1 MKIICDLHLHSRY
14 SMATS
19 PKLNLRSLSEAANR
33 TGINLLAAPDFT
45 HPTWQSEMY
54 AEVKE
59 TQPGSGIYS
68 AYETNFILV
77 TEVSCI
83 WRQNGKGRRVHLLVT
98 APNFDATDKLSK
110 TLSKFQN
117 LYSDGRLTLTISARE
132 LFAIARDADARCEII
147 PAHVFT
153 PWYGIFGTK
162 SGFDSIEECFGDL
175 SNQIYAVETGLSSDP
190 EMHWSFPDSACR
202 SIVSFSDAHSS
213 PSVGRELTTLDVKE
227 MSYTGIID
235 ALRERKVVSTYEFH
249 PEHGKYHLDG
259 HRKCNVR
266 MSPDESDAVNGI
278 CPVCGRGM
286 TLGVMNR
293 ASELSSLAPRRAMM
307 FPDGELHDPKGHQP
321 PFRRVIP
328 LREIVS
334 YALNVGVNTKKVEQV
349 CNLMINKCKN
359 ELNVLLECT
368 HEEILSACGEM
379 RVADAVISA
388 RIGDVDVKAGYDGV
402 YGSAT
407 PRLKSD
413 NDRSDMDKLLL

>member
-19 PKLNLRSLSEAANR
+19 PKLDLRSLSDAASR
-33 TGINLLAAPDFT
+33 TGIDLLAAPDFT
-45 HPTWQSEMY
+45 HPTWRSEMY
-54 AEVKE
+54 AEVQE
-59 TQPGSGIYS
+59 TQPGSGVYS
-68 AYETNFILV
+68 AYGTYFILV

-83 WRQNGKGRRVHLLVT
+83 WRQSGKGRRVHLLVT
-98 APNFDATDKLSK
+98 APSFDATDKLSK

-117 LYSDGRLTLTISARE
+117 LYSDGRITLTISARE
-132 LFAIARDADARCEII
+132 LFAMARDADYRCEII

-190 EMHWSFPDSACR
+190 EMHWSFPDSASR
-202 SIVSFSDAHSS
+202 SIVSFSDAHST

-235 ALRERKVVSTYEFH
+235 ALRERKVVRTYEFH

-259 HRKCNVR
+259 HRKCDVR
-266 MSPDESDAVNGI
+266 MSPEESDAVNGI

-293 ASELSSLAPRRAMM
+293 ASKLSSLALRRAAMLS
-307 FPDGELHDPKGHQP
+307 DGELHDPKSRQP
-321 PFRRVIP
+321 PFRHVVP

-334 YALNVGVNTKKVEQV
+334 HALNLGVNTKRVERV
-349 CNLMINKCKN
+349 CNLMINKCGN
-359 ELNVLLECT
+359 ELKVLLKCT
-368 HEEILSACGEM
+368 HEEILSACRET
-379 RVADAVISA
+379 RIADAIISA
-388 RIGDVDVKAGYDGV
+388 RIGDVDVEAGYDGV

-407 PRLKSD
+407 PRLKSGS
-413 NDRSDMDKLLL
+413 DRSDMDKLLL

>member
-19 PKLNLRSLSEAANR
+19 PKLDLRSLSEAASR
-33 TGINLLAAPDFT
+33 TGIDLLAAPDFT
-45 HPTWQSEMY
+45 HPAWRAEMD
-54 AEVKE
+54 AETHE
-59 TQPGSGIYS
+59 TQPGSGVYS
-68 AYETNFILV
+68 AYGGDFILV

-83 WRQNGKGRRVHLLVT
+83 WRQSGKGRRVHLLVT
-98 APNFDATDKLSK
+98 APSFDAADKLSE

-117 LYSDGRLTLTISARE
+117 LYSDGRLTLTLSARE
-132 LFAIARDADARCEII
+132 VFAIARDADSRCEII

-175 SNQIYAVETGLSSDP
+175 SDQIYAVETGLSSDP
-190 EMHWSFPDSACR
+190 EMHWAVPDSASR
-202 SIVSFSDAHSS
+202 AIVSFSDAHST

-227 MSYTGIID
+227 MSYAGVIE

-259 HRKCNVR
+259 HRKCNIR

-293 ASELSSLAPRRAMM
+293 ASELSSLAPRRAVMLS
-307 FPDGELHDPKGHQP
+307 DGELHDPEGLQP

-334 YALNVGVNTKKVEQV
+334 HALSVGVNTKKVERV
-349 CNLMINKCKN
+349 CNVMIRECGN
-359 ELNVLLECT
+359 ELKVLLECT
-368 HEEILSACGEM
+368 HEEILSACGDV

-388 RIGDVDVKAGYDGV
+388 RIGDVDVEAGYDGV
-402 YGSAT
+402 YGSAI
-407 PRLKSD
+407 PRLRSGSGG
-413 NDRSDMDKLLL
+413 SDMDKLLL